1 MAVVLASSLVPAGP
15 AAQRAETTPRGEP
28 TVTLETGCEVI
39 YDRGLSAFTAVIR
52 NTGDLATSLTL
63 GIAVD
68 DPAAY
73 HPTNVGVLVSA
84 NGDAPE
90 EFRYFRRAGRRPRRP
105 LAGAAADGAE
115 DRVRIPSASLVSTR
129 SARRLDLGYLQGSWQ
144 VRLILHAVPISYAE
158 GGTALPFLR
167 LTTGT
172 LEAAA
177 ITVPDACT
185 RIRAR

>member
-1 MAVVLASSLVPAGP
+1 M
-15 AAQRAETTPRGEP
+15 
-28 TVTLETGCEVI
+28 I

-90 EFRYFRRAGRRPRRP
+90 EFRYSAGLVGGRVDPWLVP
-105 LAGAAADGAE
+105 LPMGTE
-115 DRVRIPSASLVSTR
+115 YRVRIPSASLVSTR